1 MSGITRTKRVKA
13 GDWRTLE
20 SGWNASFSCQF
31 FLPAGAKVKL
41 RKGVGWLGWNSQEKT
56 LDGVTPKVI
65 NVGGVVYS
73 RVQIKV
79 KQDIDVSYLYV
90 PIGP

>member
-1 MSGITRTKRVKA
+1 MAGVTRTKFVKR

-41 RKGVGWLGWNSQEKT
+41 RKGLGWLGWNSQEKT
-56 LDGVTPKVI
+56 LDGVTPKSI
-65 NVGGVVYS
+65 NVSGPIYS
-73 RVQIKV
+73 RVQMKV
-79 KQDIDVSYLYV
+79 TQDAEVSYLYI
-90 PIGP
+90 PTGP

>member
-1 MSGITRTKRVKA
+1 MASITRTKTVRA
-13 GDWRTLE
+13 GAWRTLE

-41 RKGVGWLGWNSQEKT
+41 RKGYGWLGWNSQEQT
-56 LDGVTPKVI
+56 LNRVAPKLI
-65 NVGGVVYS
+65 NVSGLIYS
-73 RVQIKV
+73 RVQMRV
-79 KQDIDVSYLYV
+79 SQDTEVSYLYV